1 MTSQYTPPGALW
13 SSEKES
19 QTWLEQY
26 LEWFPEIHTLDQI
39 HMVDVF
45 GSKARCDLGLQ
56 LYKDGEPVLFSVE
69 LKHEIHRS
77 TNAADAY
84 AQAFHYQEMCLVRDT
99 RIHEP
104 SLVGKSPTLSFAGIF
119 VAESDTMTNRAA
131 DHHAQRRLGMEV
143 LANKLR
149 VGSVRYYPWRGTVEF
164 WFGENAIL
172 RLSAGGGSSPKL
184 TWGPQAHNYISSSVK
199 RNGSRRGRETIAE
212 RAELG
217 LFI

>member
-1 MTSQYTPPGALW
+1 
-13 SSEKES
+13 
-19 QTWLEQY
+19 
-26 LEWFPEIHTLDQI
+26 
-39 HMVDVF
+39 
-45 GSKARCDLGLQ
+45 
-56 LYKDGEPVLFSVE
+56 
-69 LKHEIHRS
+69 
-77 TNAADAY
+77 
-84 AQAFHYQEMCLVRDT
+84 
-99 RIHEP
+99 
-104 SLVGKSPTLSFAGIF
+104 
-119 VAESDTMTNRAA
+119 MTNRAA